1 MGIVQTNAEE
11 DGMGKADAE
20 EDGMG
25 KADAEEDGTGRGKR
39 RDTLWALRASFEI
52 QHLRRRSRG
61 SADPREHSRS

>member
-1 MGIVQTNAEE
+1 MGIVQTN
-11 DGMGKADAE
+11 AE

-52 QHLRRRSRG
+52 QHLRRLSRG